1 MVFWGLILTLA
12 TEGILDIATG
22 CFLSLNKLSFS
33 TWSDYFDVYFTLII
47 AMVVVSQPF
56 ILYWFM
62 KQNID
67 TMHLKVFKN
76 KFGPLVEGYKVGS
89 DE

>member
-1 MVFWGLILTLA
+1 MAI
-12 TEGILDIATG
+12 EGILDIATG